1 MVYRYEHGN
10 MSAFHSM
17 PSNQQLIF
25 YYYPRAC
32 SLAVHIVLEESGLVY
47 ERRMVDLPTKQ
58 NSATEYL
65 AINPKGTVPA
75 LVVDGQTLTET
86 QAILT
91 FLGDIIGDGKFLPPT
106 GDFRRYRAHEWM
118 NFLSS
123 SVHTYI
129 RSIFRS
135 AAYAGESQVANDAV
149 NAQGVNNLA
158 GAVARVEGLL
168 TDQVWSLGADFS
180 VVDAY
185 LFVMYL
191 WTTDARISSVPERPN
206 WEAVAKKVWQRPAVQ
221 RVISIERKH
230 RNIVVPWE

>member
-1 MVYRYEHGN
+1 M
-10 MSAFHSM
+10 
-17 PSNQQLIF
+17 
-25 YYYPRAC
+25 
-32 SLAVHIVLEESGLVY
+32 HIVLEESGLVY

-58 NSATEYL
+58 NNATEYL

-91 FLGDIIGDGKFLPPT
+91 FLGDTTGDGKFLPPA

-129 RSIFRS
+129 RSVFRS
-135 AAYAGESQVANDAV
+135 SAYAGESRMANDAV
-149 NAQGVNNLA
+149 NAQGVINLA
-158 GAVARVEGLL
+158 GAVGRVEDLL
-168 TDQVWSLGADFS
+168 ADKVWSLGSDFS

-191 WTTDARISSVPERPN
+191 WTTDTRISSVPERPN
-206 WEAVAKKVWQRPAVQ
+206 WERVAKKVWQRPATQ
-221 RVISIERKH
+221 RVIAIERKH

>member
-1 MVYRYEHGN
+1 
-10 MSAFHSM
+10 MSV
-17 PSNQQLIF
+17 NQEIIF

-32 SLAVHIVLEESGLVY
+32 SLAVHIVLEESGLNY
-47 ERRMVDLPTKQ
+47 ERRLIDLPSKQ
-58 NSATEYL
+58 NLAKPYL
-65 AINPKGTVPA
+65 AVNPKGTVPA
-75 LVVDGQTLTET
+75 LVLDGETLTET

-91 FLGDIIGDGKFLPPT
+91 FLADKIGDGKLLPPV

-135 AAYAGESQVANDAV
+135 AAYAGESKGANDAV
-149 NAQGVNNLA
+149 NAQGLKNLA
-158 GAVARVEGLL
+158 NAVDRVESLL
-168 TDQVWSLGADFS
+168 ADKTWSLSTGFS

-191 WTTDARISSVPERPN
+191 WTTDARILSVPERPK
-206 WEAVAKKVWQRPAVQ
+206 WEAVAKSVWQRPAVQ
-221 RVISIERKH
+221 QVLSIERKH
-230 RNIVVPWE
+230 RSIVVPWE